1 MATLAVEIVRP
12 YGTLPDDGRARV
24 LVNRLWPRG
33 VRRSALEPFEWMQD
47 VAPSTEL
54 RRWYGHDPKRADE
67 FRSRYRT
74 ELETSP
80 ARECLVRLRSLAT
93 EPGLILITATRE
105 VELSEA
111 WVLRELLLKRVSK
124 RPR

>member
-1 MATLAVEIVRP
+1 MATPPIEIIRP

-33 VRRSALEPFEWMQD
+33 VSKGALEPFEWMQD

-67 FRSRYRT
+67 FRSRYRK
-74 ELETSP
+74 ELESSP
-80 ARECLVRLRSLAT
+80 ARECLLRLRTLAKR
-93 EPGLILITATRE
+93 PGLLLITATRD

-111 WVLRELLLKRVSK
+111 WVIRDVLLRGTPKRC
-124 RPR
+124 

>member
-1 MATLAVEIVRP
+1 MATPPIEIIRP

-33 VRRSALEPFEWMQD
+33 VSKGALEPFEWMQD

-67 FRSRYRT
+67 FRSRYRK
-74 ELETSP
+74 ELESSP
-80 ARECLVRLRSLAT
+80 ARECLLRLRTLAKR
-93 EPGLILITATRE
+93 PGLLLITATRD

-111 WVLRELLLKRVSK
+111 WVIRDVLLGGTPKRC
-124 RPR
+124 

>member
-1 MATLAVEIVRP
+1 MATPPIEIIRP

-33 VRRSALEPFEWMQD
+33 VSKGALEPCEWMQD

-67 FRSRYRT
+67 FRSRYRK
-74 ELETSP
+74 ELESSP
-80 ARECLVRLRSLAT
+80 ARECLLRLRTLAKR
-93 EPGLILITATRE
+93 PGLLLITATRD

-111 WVLRELLLKRVSK
+111 WVILDVLLTGSRKR
-124 RPR
+124 R